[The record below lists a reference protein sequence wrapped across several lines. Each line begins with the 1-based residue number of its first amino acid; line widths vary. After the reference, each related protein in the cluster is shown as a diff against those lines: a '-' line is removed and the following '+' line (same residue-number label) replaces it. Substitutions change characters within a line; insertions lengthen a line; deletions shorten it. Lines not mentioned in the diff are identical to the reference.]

1 MDAHNLSLC
10 FCPTLVGSNVLQ
22 DVQMCSIPGGPSL
35 FPLQKPTTPQSS
47 DAGGRQ
53 ATLGMV
59 VKICIERYFEI
70 FEEIVDR
77 SEPLYSPGAGVLSNG
92 LDAADGGMGSPRRD
106 GHDDEE
112 SLDDAMLVMPLG
124 PTPPSSNMP
133 SPYANGGTPRSP
145 PTAWRHKHR
154 RMGSSGSAVSAA
166 QTTPSVADSSNSK
179 RRDSIGGTLGKSR
192 SRRSIVSIE
201 KSMKDGGRG
210 TITIGKST
218 ARRPG
223 GAGVEAVSV
232 TALGFFM
239 PPSEESVPALKS
251 SQTVSDEDSKSV
263 DDTASSTSA
272 KSTRSRATGQQL
284 SEVAE

>member
-10 FCPTLVGSNVLQ
+10 FCPTLVGSNILQ

-35 FPLQKPTTPQSS
+35 FPITKAATPQSPGAES
-47 DAGGRQ
+47 RQ

-77 SEPLYSPGAGVLSNG
+77 SEPLYSPGAGVLANG
-92 LDAADGGMGSPRRD
+92 LPSGENGH

-124 PTPPSSNMP
+124 PTPPGSNMP
-133 SPYANGGTPRSP
+133 SPYANGATPRSP

-154 RMGSSGSAVSAA
+154 RMGSSGSNVSAA
-166 QTTPSVADSSNSK
+166 QTTPSVADSSRSK
-179 RRDSIGGTLGKSR
+179 RGGSIGGTLSNSR
-192 SRRSIVSIE
+192 SRRSIISIE
-201 KSMKDGGRG
+201 KTFGKESGGRG
-210 TITIGKST
+210 TITIGKAT
-218 ARRPG
+218 ARKPG

-239 PPSEESVPALKS
+239 PPSEEATPALVS
-251 SQTVSDEDSKSV
+251 SQAVTDDDSKSV
-263 DDTASSTSA
+263 DAESSTGDAQS
-272 KSTRSRATGQQL
+272 SRSRATGREL